1 MIVGYIRALLASVSL
16 WMPRTLLIMSR
27 EIDVTIDRAV
37 EWCVELGVLEADFS
51 RTPLLGGREDEKKNL
66 AVMDSEA

>member
-1 MIVGYIRALLASVSL
+1 ML
-16 WMPRTLLIMSR
+16 RTLLIMSR

-37 EWCVELGVLEADFS
+37 EWCVELGMLEADFS
-51 RTPLLGGREDEKKNL
+51 RAPLLGGREDEKKNL

>member
-1 MIVGYIRALLASVSL
+1 ML
-16 WMPRTLLIMSR
+16 RTLLIMSR

-37 EWCVELGVLEADFS
+37 EGCVELGMLEADFS
-51 RTPLLGGREDEKKNL
+51 RAPLLGGLEDEKKNL